1 MQHRLRFRHQ
11 QQGVATEAPVQW
23 QEALPT
29 ERIGGNVP
37 VSKFWARKVAVLF
50 LFVLAAA
57 CGGGGDGASSPV
69 FGTGS
74 KVFAADE
81 VNGAVGSTENSNPTP
96 GSTVGITKVITGPN
110 TQIPV
115 GPGCPGCLPSLALD
129 SPRDQLYVSS
139 SNGVLVFNNAG
150 TASGNVAPAR
160 VLGGLGTGLGRHIQ
174 LNTNN
179 AAGILYVS
187 IPNSGQILRLDGA
200 STAGPL
206 TAASQTLT
214 ISPFNTLT
222 DTITDIALDVTRD
235 VLYVGLSRN
244 FVGSVGIISGISSQ
258 TTGTVPLN
266 AEIGVSA
273 TTPSITIDGPRDL
286 LYVANQAQ
294 VFVFSSAHTLLAGAT
309 PAKTLQFPPV
319 TTQYRLFIETTNDRL
334 YASGMNRV
342 AILNNA
348 STANNP
354 VTVAVAQLSTMNSDL
369 TAVVAR
375 P

>member
-1 MQHRLRFRHQ
+1 MSVIQFWTR
-11 QQGVATEAPVQW
+11 
-23 QEALPT
+23 
-29 ERIGGNVP
+29 
-37 VSKFWARKVAVLF
+37 KFAILF
-50 LFVLAAA
+50 LLILSAA

-81 VNGAVGSTENSNPTP
+81 VNGAIGSTENSNPAP
-96 GSTVGITKVITGPN
+96 GSTVGITKVIMGAN
-110 TQIPV
+110 TQIPI
-115 GPGCPGCLPSLALD
+115 GPGCTGCLPSLALD
-129 SPRDQLYVSS
+129 SGRDQLYVSS

-150 TASGNVAPAR
+150 TISGNVAPAR
-160 VLGGLGTGLGRHIQ
+160 VLGSLGTGPGRHIQ
-174 LNTNN
+174 LNT
-179 AAGILYVS
+179 AATTGTLYVS
-187 IPNSGQILRLDGA
+187 TPNGQILRVDNA

-206 TAASQTLT
+206 TGASQTLT
-214 ISPFNTLT
+214 ISPFNTSV
-222 DTITDIALDVTRD
+222 DTITDIALDTTRD

-244 FVGSVGIISGISSQ
+244 FVGSVGIIQGVSGK
-258 TTGTVPLN
+258 TTGTVVLD
-266 AEIGVSA
+266 AEVAVSA

-294 VFVFSSAHTLLAGAT
+294 IFVFSNAHAMTTGAT
-309 PAKTLQFPPV
+309 PAKTLLFPAV

-342 AILNNA
+342 AILNSA